1 MLAPDTGEAGM
12 RAAVYHRFG
21 GPEVVQVEEWP
32 KPVPKAGEVLIR
44 VHATTVSMADYRM
57 RSRDLPKGL
66 GFLAPL
72 VLGIFSPRNKVLGM
86 DLAGTVEAVGAA
98 VTRFRPGDE
107 VIAMPGPEFAAHA
120 EYKTMPGTGAVAL
133 KPTNMSFEEAVTLV
147 FGGQPAL
154 AHLQRANTKPGDEVL
169 INGASS
175 AVGTAAI
182 QIAKFMGATVTGV
195 TSGRN
200 AELVRSLGADHVV
213 DYETTDF
220 AATGKQYDAVM
231 DCVGNASFERVD
243 RAIRP
248 GGALLL
254 VVADLKAMLGAGRN
268 SRRSGK
274 LVTAKEVTPRA
285 EDLAF
290 LVRMAE
296 AGRFQPVIDRR
307 YTLDEIVE
315 AHRYLD
321 TGRKRGNLVVTL

>member
-1 MLAPDTGEAGM
+1 M

-98 VTRFRPGDE
+98 VTRFKPGDE

-120 EYKTMPGTGAVAL
+120 EYKTMPETGAVAL

-154 AHLQRANTKPGDEVL
+154 AHLLRANTKPGDEVL
-169 INGASS
+169 INGASG

-182 QIAKFMGATVTGV
+182 QIAKFMGATV
-195 TSGRN
+195 
-200 AELVRSLGADHVV
+200 
-213 DYETTDF
+213 
-220 AATGKQYDAVM
+220 TGKQYDAVM

-254 VVADLKAMLGAGRN
+254 VVADLKAVLGAGRN